1 MIVQVHGVLIDNGFA
16 KNVVVFGFGNNLL
29 SHTDNCKNTFLVV
42 GKGLT
47 YGING
52 NLDSVEKKFSINFSK
67 ENKTFC
73 LGLNYNGD
81 SSYLFVNW
89 KEII

>member
-1 MIVQVHGVLIDNGFA
+1 MQVHGVLIDNGFA

-52 NLDSVEKKFSINFSK
+52 NLDSVEKSLALILVKKIKHFAW
-67 ENKTFC
+67 
-73 LGLNYNGD
+73 
-81 SSYLFVNW
+81 V
-89 KEII
+89 